1 MIHYFP
7 RSFVRS
13 FVYSSVRRYQ
23 CCAGRWPDDDVV
35 HDKYTATCHEPRGTV
50 RSQTYSAYASF
61 SRTNHALLSLPLC
74 VLRCVGYAPTLGRD
88 DRSHRVPRGTRGG
101 LRADGHAGHQ
111 KSAKISKQSPTGE
124 SSPDVMRE
132 TISFASNWSL
142 FFFLPSPDS
151 HPHLT
156 TSHHTT
162 LHHTLPNLDLS
173 DSRNYPSPVALTLTV
188 PCSRSPVLS
197 NPPLRSYLRY
207 SLPITHP
214 RFR

>member
-1 MIHYFP
+1 M
-7 RSFVRS
+7 
-13 FVYSSVRRYQ
+13 
-23 CCAGRWPDDDVV
+23 

-142 FFFLPSPDS
+142 FFFFLPPTPTLIS
-151 HPHLT
+151 L
-156 TSHHTT
+156 HHTT
-162 LHHTLPNLDLS
+162 PHYTTPYRTSTCPTLVTT
-173 DSRNYPSPVALTLTV
+173 SPVASILTV
-188 PCSRSPVLS
+188 PCSRSPGFIKPTPALLFALLATDYSPLLS
-197 NPPLRSYLRY
+197 LIPVSRY
-207 SLPITHP
+207 
-214 RFR
+214 